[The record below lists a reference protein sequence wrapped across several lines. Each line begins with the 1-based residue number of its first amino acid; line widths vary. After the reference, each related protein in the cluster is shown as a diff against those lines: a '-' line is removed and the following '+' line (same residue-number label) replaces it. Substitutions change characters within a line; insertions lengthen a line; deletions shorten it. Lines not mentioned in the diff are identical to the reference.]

1 MIFKKPYGFL
11 IKHFKLIHLILTG
24 LFIYLTVI
32 TSNILD
38 YYNRFI
44 SGSAG
49 KLEAINYVNNNYLIA
64 IVLSIVICLIVYA
77 LLRYKNKPRV
87 LYFWLIGFVIL
98 VGVMV
103 NMAQGGLE
111 VIYFS
116 VMDAKS
122 LRLYRDLLRI
132 LSFFQ
137 YISIGVVLVRG
148 LGFDIKKFDFVADMH
163 ELGLD
168 VSDEEEVELTL
179 GNTETVQRKFNRKL
193 RELRYYYLE
202 NKAFIL
208 VIILVLLVIG
218 GGGIFV
224 KKEFIDKEYNEGEVF
239 NVGQFNFKVIDSFVS
254 KRGYD
259 NQVITKNGDTFVVV
273 RAGVSSNGEKKKLN
287 DANVV
292 LEVNNNTYASGA
304 YYGNSFK
311 DLGIPYRNQLV
322 GEYYT
327 YLFIYKISDEDIGK
341 KMKLI
346 YGGDFEVD
354 LQPVML
360 DEDKEVKNYK
370 LGSEIDFSSTKV
382 SSGKFN
388 VSSMDIQNNFTYP
401 YQYEFGG
408 QIYNSEYNIS
418 STQGVIMKLDIN
430 INNGLELDN
439 YTFFKNYVT
448 IKYKVNDEVKDAKII
463 SDKTP
468 GNEKNSLYLAV
479 DKGIMDAG
487 EVWLDIQIRNYKYN
501 YKLK

>member
-11 IKHFKLIHLILTG
+11 IKHFKFIHLILTG
-24 LFIYLTVI
+24 LFIYLTVNV
-32 TSNILD
+32 SNILD

-44 SGSAG
+44 SNNVG
-49 KLEAINYVNNNYLIA
+49 KLEAISYVNNNYLI
-64 IVLSIVICLIVYA
+64 VSGLSIIICLIVYA
-77 LLRYKNKPRV
+77 LLRYKKKPRV

-98 VGVMV
+98 VGVMI

-116 VMDAKS
+116 VMDAKG

-132 LSFFQ
+132 LSVFQ
-137 YISIGVVLVRG
+137 YIAIGVVLVRG

-168 VSDEEEVELTL
+168 VSDEEEVELTI
-179 GNTETVQRKFNRKL
+179 GNTETVQRKFNRRL

-224 KKEFIDKEYNEGEVF
+224 KKEFIDKEYIEGEVF
-239 NVGQFNFKVIDSFVS
+239 SVGQFNFKVIDSFVS

-273 RAGVSSNGEKKKLN
+273 RALVSSNGEKKKLN
-287 DANVV
+287 TANVV

-322 GEYYT
+322 GEYHT
-327 YLFIYKISDEDIGK
+327 YLFIYKILDEDIGK

-346 YGGDFEVD
+346 YAGDVEVD
-354 LQPVML
+354 LKPVML
-360 DEDKEVKNYK
+360 DEVKEVQHYK

-382 SSGKFN
+382 SSG
-388 VSSMDIQNNFTYP
+388 NFIVNSIEIKDSFQYP

-408 QIYNSEYNIS
+408 EVYTSEYNIS
-418 STQGVIMKLDIN
+418 STQGVIMKLDASIN
-430 INNGLELDN
+430 SGLGLDN
-439 YTFFKNYVT
+439 YTFFMT
-448 IKYKVNDEVKDAKII
+448 SI
-463 SDKTP
+463 
-468 GNEKNSLYLAV
+468 
-479 DKGIMDAG
+479 
-487 EVWLDIQIRNYKYN
+487 
-501 YKLK
+501 